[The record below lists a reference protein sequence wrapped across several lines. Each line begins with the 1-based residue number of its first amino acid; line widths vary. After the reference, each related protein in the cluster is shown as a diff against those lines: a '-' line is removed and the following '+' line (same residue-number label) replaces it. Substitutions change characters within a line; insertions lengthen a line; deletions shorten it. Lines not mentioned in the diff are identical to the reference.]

1 MNWIKAKLWSAGHN
15 GIDEGEEKEDKDE
28 EQLTLESKSKKRRKS
43 TWNDHNNCPIFL
55 SIVGNEEIFSV
66 LERGKE

>member
-1 MNWIKAKLWSAGHN
+1 MGTENEFLNWIKAKLWSVGYN

-43 TWNDHNNCPIFL
+43 TWDDHNNYPIFL
-55 SIVGNEEIFSV
+55 SIIGNEMA
-66 LERGKE
+66 